1 MTHFIAAILGWLCQ
15 PRTPPKSAGKHARTA
30 EPKRPRPSRP
40 TSPKPQTHPRWRD
53 FVPPTPAA
61 DDPPIQDSATVV
73 PPYPMTPEEVAQ
85 RRRKVAEATRQG
97 RLAAIATPDSRRP
110 AQPVARG

>member
-1 MTHFIAAILGWLCQ
+1 MAVPTAHPSEVGRQARPDRRTEAAPAESTHQ
-15 PRTPPKSAGKHARTA
+15 
-30 EPKRPRPSRP
+30 
-40 TSPKPQTHPRWRD
+40 PKPQTHPRWRD
-53 FVPPTPAA
+53 FVPPAPAA
-61 DDPPIQDSATVV
+61 DDPPIHDSATVV
-73 PPYPMTPEEVAQ
+73 PPYLTTPEEVAQ